1 MTQREQNPAATAF
14 DDLYSRHAAGLT
26 RQAYLLTGRPELAR
40 RAVARGF
47 RLAWQRWPQV
57 AVDPDPAGWVRAA
70 VYEYALTPWQRLLP
84 GLRTARTAQEL
95 PPSVGPADRALLT
108 AVLGLP
114 APYRRMLV
122 LHDGV
127 GLGLHE
133 AATEVEAST
142 PAAAGRLA
150 HAREL
155 VVAELTRGEPSRA
168 ELTRGEPSRA
178 ELTRGETRGE
188 EGGVG
193 PAEDEVGG
201 PDVGGRDVGGRDVG
215 GRELNGA
222 VLDGGVLDGGA
233 GASGPGEVVRVRLA
247 ALAASLE
254 VAPSAAPQGAAAQ
267 AATPAAAT
275 PAAAMPSAVTPS
287 AATPPA
293 AASLLRAE
301 SERSACRLTRVTFAL
316 TGLFAL
322 VTLSVAVVVPD
333 RGAPPWQRP
342 LVTAPAAS
350 DAPVQPR
357 EARLLPEAR

>member
-14 DDLYSRHAAGLT
+14 DDLHSRHAAGLT

-40 RAVARGF
+40 RAVERGF

-70 VYEYALTPWQRLLP
+70 VYECALTPWQRLLP
-84 GLRTARTAQEL
+84 WLRTARTAQEL

-127 GLGLHE
+127 GLGLYE

-142 PAAAGRLA
+142 AAAAGRLA
-150 HAREL
+150 HARER
-155 VVAELTRGEPSRA
+155 VVAELRRGEPSRA
-168 ELTRGEPSRA
+168 ELTRGEK
-178 ELTRGETRGE
+178 
-188 EGGVG
+188 GGVD

-201 PDVGGRDVGGRDVG
+201 HEVGGRDVGGRDMGGRDVG
-215 GRELNGA
+215 GRELDGA
-222 VLDGGVLDGGA
+222 VLDGCA

-275 PAAAMPSAVTPS
+275 PS
-287 AATPPA
+287 AAPLPA
-293 AASLLRAE
+293 AAPLLRAE

-322 VTLSVAVVVPD
+322 VTLSVAVVAPD

>member
-14 DDLYSRHAAGLT
+14 DDLHSRHAAALT

-40 RAVARGF
+40 RAVERGF

-70 VYEYALTPWQRLLP
+70 VYECALTPWQRLLP
-84 GLRTARTAQEL
+84 WLRTARTAQEL

-127 GLGLHE
+127 GLGLYE

-150 HAREL
+150 HARER
-155 VVAELTRGEPSRA
+155 VVVELR
-168 ELTRGEPSRA
+168 RGEPSRA

-188 EGGVG
+188 KGGVD

-201 PDVGGRDVGGRDVG
+201 RDVGGHDMG
-215 GRELNGA
+215 GRELAGA
-222 VLDGGVLDGGA
+222 VLDGARLDGGA

-254 VAPSAAPQGAAAQ
+254 VAPSAAPEGAAGQ
-267 AATPAAAT
+267 AATPAGA
-275 PAAAMPSAVTPS
+275 TPS
-287 AATPPA
+287 AAPLPA
-293 AASLLRAE
+293 AAPLLRAE

-322 VTLSVAVVVPD
+322 VTLSVAVVAPD

>member
-14 DDLYSRHAAGLT
+14 DDLHSRHAAGLT

-70 VYEYALTPWQRLLP
+70 VYECALTPWQRLLP
-84 GLRTARTAQEL
+84 WLRTARTAQEL
-95 PPSVGPADRALLT
+95 PSSVGPADRALLT

-127 GLGLHE
+127 GLGLYE

-168 ELTRGEPSRA
+168 ELTRGE
-178 ELTRGETRGE
+178 TRGEK
-188 EGGVG
+188 GGVD

-201 PDVGGRDVGGRDVG
+201 HDVGGRDVG

-222 VLDGGVLDGGA
+222 MLDGAVRDGGA

-254 VAPSAAPQGAAAQ
+254 VAPSAAPQGAAAR

-275 PAAAMPSAVTPS
+275 PAAATPSAATPP

-322 VTLSVAVVVPD
+322 VTLSVAVVAPD

>member
-14 DDLYSRHAAGLT
+14 DDLHSRHAAGLT

-40 RAVARGF
+40 RAVERGF

-70 VYEYALTPWQRLLP
+70 VYECALTPWQRLLP
-84 GLRTARTAQEL
+84 WLRTARTAQEL

-127 GLGLHE
+127 GLGLYE

-150 HAREL
+150 HARER
-155 VVAELTRGEPSRA
+155 VVAEA
-168 ELTRGEPSRA
+168 C
-178 ELTRGETRGE
+178 
-188 EGGVG
+188 
-193 PAEDEVGG
+193 
-201 PDVGGRDVGGRDVG
+201 
-215 GRELNGA
+215 
-222 VLDGGVLDGGA
+222 
-233 GASGPGEVVRVRLA
+233 GPGEVVRVRLA

-267 AATPAAAT
+267 AATPAGA
-275 PAAAMPSAVTPS
+275 TPS
-287 AATPPA
+287 ALPA

-322 VTLSVAVVVPD
+322 VTLSVAVVAPD

>member
-14 DDLYSRHAAGLT
+14 DDLHSRHAAGLT

-70 VYEYALTPWQRLLP
+70 VYECALTPWQRLLP
-84 GLRTARTAQEL
+84 WLRTARTAQEL

-127 GLGLHE
+127 GLGLYE

-155 VVAELTRGEPSRA
+155 VVAELTRGEPSHA
-168 ELTRGEPSRA
+168 ELTRGEK
-178 ELTRGETRGE
+178 
-188 EGGVG
+188 GGVDL
-193 PAEDEVGG
+193 AEDEVGG
-201 PDVGGRDVGGRDVG
+201 HDVG
-215 GRELNGA
+215 GRELDGAMLDGAMLDGA
-222 VLDGGVLDGGA
+222 VRDGNA

-267 AATPAAAT
+267 AVTPA
-275 PAAAMPSAVTPS
+275 

-301 SERSACRLTRVTFAL
+301 SERSACRLTRVTLAL

-322 VTLSVAVVVPD
+322 VTLSVAVVAPD

>member
-14 DDLYSRHAAGLT
+14 DDLHSRHAAGLT

-40 RAVARGF
+40 RAVERGF

-70 VYEYALTPWQRLLP
+70 VYECALTPWQRLLP
-84 GLRTARTAQEL
+84 WLRTARTAQEL

-114 APYRRMLV
+114 VPYRRMLV

-127 GLGLHE
+127 GLGLYE

-150 HAREL
+150 HARER
-155 VVAELTRGEPSRA
+155 VVAEAR
-168 ELTRGEPSRA
+168 
-178 ELTRGETRGE
+178 
-188 EGGVG
+188 
-193 PAEDEVGG
+193 
-201 PDVGGRDVGGRDVG
+201 
-215 GRELNGA
+215 
-222 VLDGGVLDGGA
+222 
-233 GASGPGEVVRVRLA
+233 GPGEVVRVRLA

-275 PAAAMPSAVTPS
+275 PSAAAL
-287 AATPPA
+287 PA

-301 SERSACRLTRVTFAL
+301 SERSACRLTRVTFVL

-322 VTLSVAVVVPD
+322 VTLSVAVVAPG
-333 RGAPPWQRP
+333 GAPPWQRP
-342 LVTAPAAS
+342 PVTAPAAS

>member
-14 DDLYSRHAAGLT
+14 DDLHSRHAVGLT

-40 RAVARGF
+40 RAVERGF

-70 VYEYALTPWQRLLP
+70 VYECALTPWQRLLP
-84 GLRTARTAQEL
+84 WLRTARTAQEL

-150 HAREL
+150 HARER
-155 VVAELTRGEPSRA
+155 VVAELRRGEPSRA
-168 ELTRGEPSRA
+168 ELTRGEM
-178 ELTRGETRGE
+178 RGEK
-188 EGGVG
+188 GGVD
-193 PAEDEVGG
+193 PAEDA
-201 PDVGGRDVGGRDVG
+201 VGGRDVG
-215 GRELNGA
+215 GRELDGA
-222 VLDGGVLDGGA
+222 MLDGGA
-233 GASGPGEVVRVRLA
+233 GACGPGEVVRVRLA

-267 AATPAAAT
+267 AATPAGA
-275 PAAAMPSAVTPS
+275 TPS
-287 AATPPA
+287 ALPA

-322 VTLSVAVVVPD
+322 VTLSVAVVAPD

>member
-1 MTQREQNPAATAF
+1 MTQREQNPAANAF
-14 DDLYSRHAAGLT
+14 DDLHSRHAAGLT

-40 RAVARGF
+40 RAVERGF

-70 VYEYALTPWQRLLP
+70 VYECALTPWQRLLP
-84 GLRTARTAQEL
+84 WLRTARTAQEL
-95 PPSVGPADRALLT
+95 PPTVGPADRALLT

-127 GLGLHE
+127 GLGLYE

-150 HAREL
+150 HARER

-168 ELTRGEPSRA
+168 ELTRGE
-178 ELTRGETRGE
+178 TRREK
-188 EGGVG
+188 GGVD
-193 PAEDEVGG
+193 PAEGE
-201 PDVGGRDVGGRDVG
+201 VGGRDVG
-215 GRELNGA
+215 GRELDGA
-222 VLDGGVLDGGA
+222 MLDGGA
-233 GASGPGEVVRVRLA
+233 GAYGPGEVVRVRLA

-267 AATPAAAT
+267 AATPAAA
-275 PAAAMPSAVTPS
+275 TPS

-322 VTLSVAVVVPD
+322 VTLSVAVVAPD

>member
-14 DDLYSRHAAGLT
+14 DDLHSRHAAGLT

-40 RAVARGF
+40 RAVERGF

-70 VYEYALTPWQRLLP
+70 VYECALTPWQRLLP
-84 GLRTARTAQEL
+84 WLRTARTAQEL

-150 HAREL
+150 HARER
-155 VVAELTRGEPSRA
+155 VVAEA
-168 ELTRGEPSRA
+168 C
-178 ELTRGETRGE
+178 
-188 EGGVG
+188 
-193 PAEDEVGG
+193 
-201 PDVGGRDVGGRDVG
+201 
-215 GRELNGA
+215 
-222 VLDGGVLDGGA
+222 
-233 GASGPGEVVRVRLA
+233 GPGEVVRVRLA

-254 VAPSAAPQGAAAQ
+254 VASSAAPQGAAAQ
-267 AATPAAAT
+267 AATPAGA
-275 PAAAMPSAVTPS
+275 TPS
-287 AATPPA
+287 AAALPA

-322 VTLSVAVVVPD
+322 VTLSVAVVAPD

>member
-14 DDLYSRHAAGLT
+14 DDLHSRHAAGLT

-40 RAVARGF
+40 RAVERGF

-70 VYEYALTPWQRLLP
+70 VYECALTPWQRLLP
-84 GLRTARTAQEL
+84 WLRTARTAQEL

-127 GLGLHE
+127 GLGLYE

-150 HAREL
+150 HARER
-155 VVAELTRGEPSRA
+155 VVAEA
-168 ELTRGEPSRA
+168 C
-178 ELTRGETRGE
+178 
-188 EGGVG
+188 
-193 PAEDEVGG
+193 
-201 PDVGGRDVGGRDVG
+201 
-215 GRELNGA
+215 
-222 VLDGGVLDGGA
+222 
-233 GASGPGEVVRVRLA
+233 GPGEVVRVRLA

-267 AATPAAAT
+267 AATPAGA
-275 PAAAMPSAVTPS
+275 TPS
-287 AATPPA
+287 ALPA

-322 VTLSVAVVVPD
+322 VTLSVAVVAPD
-333 RGAPPWQRP
+333 RGTPPWQRP

>member
-14 DDLYSRHAAGLT
+14 DDLHSRHAAGLT

-70 VYEYALTPWQRLLP
+70 VYECALTPWQRLLP
-84 GLRTARTAQEL
+84 WLRTARTAQEL
-95 PPSVGPADRALLT
+95 PPSVGPADRGLLT

-127 GLGLHE
+127 GLGLYE

-150 HAREL
+150 HARER

-168 ELTRGEPSRA
+168 ELTRGEK
-178 ELTRGETRGE
+178 
-188 EGGVG
+188 GGVD
-193 PAEDEVGG
+193 PAEDK
-201 PDVGGRDVGGRDVG
+201 
-215 GRELNGA
+215 
-222 VLDGGVLDGGA
+222 LDGAMLDGGA
-233 GASGPGEVVRVRLA
+233 GACGPGEVVRVRLA

-267 AATPAAAT
+267 AATPAGA
-275 PAAAMPSAVTPS
+275 TPS
-287 AATPPA
+287 ALPA

-322 VTLSVAVVVPD
+322 VTLSVAVVAPD

>member
-14 DDLYSRHAAGLT
+14 DDLHSRHAAGLT

-84 GLRTARTAQEL
+84 WLRTARTAQEL

-127 GLGLHE
+127 GLGLYE

-155 VVAELTRGEPSRA
+155 VVAELTHGEPSRA
-168 ELTRGEPSRA
+168 ELA
-178 ELTRGETRGE
+178 RGETLGEKRG
-188 EGGVG
+188 VD
-193 PAEDEVGG
+193 PAEDAVGG
-201 PDVGGRDVGGRDVG
+201 HDVG
-215 GRELNGA
+215 GRERDGA
-222 VLDGGVLDGGA
+222 MLDGGVRDGNA

-275 PAAAMPSAVTPS
+275 PAAATPSAATPS

-322 VTLSVAVVVPD
+322 VTLSVAVVAPD

>member
-14 DDLYSRHAAGLT
+14 DDLHSRHAAGLT

-40 RAVARGF
+40 RAVERGF

-70 VYEYALTPWQRLLP
+70 VYECALTPWQRLLP
-84 GLRTARTAQEL
+84 WLRTARTAQEL

-127 GLGLHE
+127 GLGLYE

-142 PAAAGRLA
+142 PAAASRLA
-150 HAREL
+150 HARER
-155 VVAELTRGEPSRA
+155 VVAEA
-168 ELTRGEPSRA
+168 C
-178 ELTRGETRGE
+178 
-188 EGGVG
+188 V
-193 PAEDEVGG
+193 
-201 PDVGGRDVGGRDVG
+201 
-215 GRELNGA
+215 
-222 VLDGGVLDGGA
+222 
-233 GASGPGEVVRVRLA
+233 PGEVVRGRLA

-267 AATPAAAT
+267 AARA
-275 PAAAMPSAVTPS
+275 SAS
-287 AATPPA
+287 TPPA

-322 VTLSVAVVVPD
+322 VTLSVAVVAPD
-333 RGAPPWQRP
+333 RGAPPWQGP
-342 LVTAPAAS
+342 LVTAPAAP